1 MIIVKTIRIVIVD
14 ITIIVTIVI
23 SIIITI
29 LLLSIVIIIIIM
41 INMYI
46 YIYMRVC
53 ITKSN
58 RVFFK
63 HVLLC
68 KMTFE
73 QWRSWGDHDAFAATG
88 ATGVRHDALP
98 CFGTGCH
105 DATRLASGSMG

>member
-14 ITIIVTIVI
+14 ITIIVIIVI
-23 SIIITI
+23 TIIIITI

-46 YIYMRVC
+46 YIYVC

-73 QWRSWGDHDAFAATG
+73 QWRSWGHHDAFAATG